1 MIILVDAMGGDNAP
15 HAVVTGCMDAII
27 EQSDFEVILI
37 GDSQKINNILNERG
51 FSNDRLKVH
60 HAPDVIS
67 NEDSPVKAIKSKKES
82 SMVVGLN
89 MIKKKEGD
97 VFLSAGNTG
106 ALMTGAMLILGR
118 IKGVVRPALTTYLP
132 SKKGL
137 IVLMDAGANTN
148 CKPINLL
155 QYGFMGS
162 IFLSE
167 VFGIKKPKVGLLNV
181 GTEEN
186 KGNDLTK
193 NAFPLLKSSDI
204 NFVGNIEGRNVMD
217 GDADV
222 LVCDGF
228 VGNILLKALEGAAEF
243 FVGSIK
249 AIFLKNLL
257 NKIAALVIKGE
268 FKKFMKELDYTE
280 YGGVPLLGVNGK
292 VIKSHGSSNAKAI
305 KNAVLKA
312 ILYAKS
318 NVLEQIREEFKNM
331 EVDDVE

>member
-1 MIILVDAMGGDNAP
+1 LIILVDAMGGDNAP